1 MVFCSVVVRL
11 LVIKMATI
19 FFVGFLCFYL
29 IKCYKRPA
37 MNRFPV
43 FDIWIQAKL
52 QRDKFVRF
60 NWMNWLNNWRLLTA
74 IASGL
79 ILHRHSMKLVCFNTI
94 SCESLKL
101 VKQNAKWQHSSSS
114 NRMCLHVAKI
124 PASFIHWKNSTYR
137 CLRVQCMR
145 ISWNYLRHLRWLYF
159 DFTFVVFSFFIIIS
173 LCWVCLFLSIFK
185 RLDKQ
190 PICIKKINFLSIF
203 ATLIHLLLLLS
214 VAESLHVT
222 FSI

>member
-11 LVIKMATI
+11 LVIKTATI
-19 FFVGFLCFYL
+19 FFLRWFVCVFDL

-52 QRDKFVRF
+52 ERDKFVRF

-94 SCESLKL
+94 SMRKFETCQTKCEMTTHTQQQQPHVSSCS
-101 VKQNAKWQHSSSS
+101 QNTNQ
-114 NRMCLHVAKI
+114 LY
-124 PASFIHWKNSTYR
+124 IHWKNSTCR
-137 CLRVQCMR
+137 CLRVQSMWF
-145 ISWNYLRHLRWLYF
+145 SWNYLRHLRWLYF
-159 DFTFVVFSFFIIIS
+159 DFTFVVFSFFSS
-173 LCWVCLFLSIFK
+173 LSLLAGCVYVCCSLFLS
-185 RLDKQ
+185 
-190 PICIKKINFLSIF
+190 
-203 ATLIHLLLLLS
+203 
-214 VAESLHVT
+214 V
-222 FSI
+222 